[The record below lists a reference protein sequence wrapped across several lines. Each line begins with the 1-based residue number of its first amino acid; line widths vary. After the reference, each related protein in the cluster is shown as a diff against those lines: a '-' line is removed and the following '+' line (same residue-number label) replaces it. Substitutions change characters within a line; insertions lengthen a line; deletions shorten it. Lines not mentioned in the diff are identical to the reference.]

1 MVLRLVASLFAFGVL
16 LPAVATAAVVSP
28 LSGEVRVSTGQGFQK
43 IAAPTVVAAGG
54 QVMVSPGGSATIA
67 YAQDCVVP
75 VKPFGLSV
83 IQTEP
88 PCRKFPPPSH
98 FGFEEMAVTPGDAA
112 GDTYGF
118 APKVSGEEKKTSSEE
133 PAPVVSHPI
142 QTSSESGDGSTH
154 WGTLCLVGGVVV
166 GAGALAAILLG
177 QNNSKPV
184 SP

>member
-1 MVLRLVASLFAFGVL
+1 MVLRLVVSLFAFGVL

-28 LSGEVRVSTGQGFQK
+28 VNGEVRVSTGQGFQK
-43 IAAPTVVAAGG
+43 IAAPTEVAAGG
-54 QVMVSPGGSATIA
+54 QVMVSPGGSATIG

-133 PAPVVSHPI
+133 PQPVYHPI
-142 QTSSESGDGSTH
+142 QTSSVSGDNSSH
-154 WGTLCLVGGVVV
+154 WGSLCLVGGVVV
-166 GAGALAAILLG
+166 GAGALAAILLS
-177 QNNSKPV
+177 QS
-184 SP
+184 SPSSP